1 MTTIQP
7 SPGAPKP
14 SGGTFVDLAASEHPL
29 AFVATAGSGQTD
41 TGLSGSWSYRTEV
54 LGLGGFQK
62 ECLIE
67 DLASGRVW
75 RLASDEGTTRPIKP
89 GLAKTNLTGTGLAP
103 APLMTWTAGLHG
115 DVTARVAGLLQ
126 EEGIDFDALDVAVS
140 QRFASEGSFA
150 KGEAIARAYDMEV
163 AVHLVG
169 VSAEA
174 DLSSTVERALQASP
188 AIAAVHNAAEGA
200 FALLVSGR
208 SVPVEG
214 VPQSTASTQTDP
226 FLRHAAQPHPVVGLH
241 LNPNLQ
247 TKRTPDTDSG
257 VSLGDN
263 QSGAVGWRVLAR
275 GSYDLDTRLVESTVG
290 FPELAAMETWNL
302 VSDASNEAAPSGLA
316 YFSAGTAFCYH
327 TQLCRYAHVR
337 RIELASPRLVQVSD
351 FSSTDGGGVAGAVD
365 TQLFLSGSLGGDAA
379 RSLLTAAANTCYAH
393 QALGAAVERPTP
405 VVTTSTEAGSGRSA

>member
-1 MTTIQP
+1 MATIQP
-7 SPGAPKP
+7 SPGAPKL
-14 SGGTFVDLAASEHPL
+14 SGSPFVDLAASEHPL
-29 AFVATAGSGQTD
+29 AFVATAGSGRTV
-41 TGLSGSWSYRTEV
+41 TGLSGSWSYRAEV
-54 LGLGGFQK
+54 IGLGGLQK

-75 RLASDEGTTRPIKP
+75 RLAADEPDYRPTN
-89 GLAKTNLTGTGLAP
+89 GHLAKTDLGGAGLAP
-103 APLMTWTAGLHG
+103 MPLMHWMAGLHG

-126 EEGIDFDALDVAVS
+126 EEGIEFDALDVAVS

-150 KGEAIARAYDMEV
+150 KGEAIARVYDLEV

-174 DLSSTVERALQASP
+174 DLSPTVERALDTSP
-188 AIAAVHNAAEGA
+188 AIAALLNAAGGA
-200 FALLVSGR
+200 FALCVSGR

-214 VPQSTASTQTDP
+214 VPQSTEPTQIDP
-226 FLRHAAQPHPVVGLH
+226 FLRHAAQPRPVVGLS

-247 TKRTPDTDSG
+247 TTRSPGIDSG
-257 VSLGDN
+257 VSLSDN
-263 QSGAVGWRVLAR
+263 QSGAVGWRVQAR

-290 FPELAAMETWNL
+290 FPEFAATGTWTL

-327 TQLCRYAHVR
+327 TQFCRYAHVR
-337 RIELASPRLVQVSD
+337 RTEIASPRLVQASH
-351 FSSTDGGGVAGAVD
+351 FSSTDGSGVAGAVD
-365 TQLFLSGSLGGDAA
+365 TQLFLNGSLGDDAA
-379 RSLLTAAANTCYAH
+379 SSLLTAAANTCYAH
-393 QALGAAVERPTP
+393 RALGAAIERPTP